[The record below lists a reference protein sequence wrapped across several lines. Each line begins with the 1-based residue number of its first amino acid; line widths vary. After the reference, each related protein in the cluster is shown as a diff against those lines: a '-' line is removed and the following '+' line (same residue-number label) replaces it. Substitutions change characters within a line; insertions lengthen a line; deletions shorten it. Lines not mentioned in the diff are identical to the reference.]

1 MSTEG
6 FILLILGF
14 CLAVVLTFLVPAYLG
29 KKKRTNKKP
38 NRRVSVSES
47 ASSDTAN
54 PAKQKIVRN
63 WRNTTRRP
71 HVKSGRGRKGIK
83 QKHHC
88 VPSKRCRPTPS
99 WRRIPARRW
108 YGSNYI
114 WS

>member
-54 PAKQKIVRN
+54 PFQCLDRL
-63 WRNTTRRP
+63 
-71 HVKSGRGRKGIK
+71 
-83 QKHHC
+83 C
-88 VPSKRCRPTPS
+88 VFCGKDLSS
-99 WRRIPARRW
+99 LA
-108 YGSNYI
+108 
-114 WS
+114 